1 MDNAVALVQAY
12 LRLNGY
18 LTVSEHPVIGRH
30 GTGFRIMTDLDILAV
45 RFPNSGDALGGR
57 PDLPEAPVG
66 PDPML
71 RVCGDR
77 PDMLIGEVKEGRAV
91 LNAAATN
98 PGVVRA
104 ALLRFGCCGP
114 HDLEPTV
121 RRLLERGTADL
132 ANGHRVRLVAFGT
145 GMPDRVHHRY
155 LVITLGRCLE
165 YLTAYVRD
173 NWDVVRH
180 TESKDPALG
189 MLMLLEKIRHAAKA
203 GDSGGPAVLPEP
215 LLKG

>member
-18 LTVSEHPVIGRH
+18 LTVSEHPVIARH

-45 RFPNSGDALGGR
+45 RFPSTGEHAGDRQDPHEG
-57 PDLPEAPVG
+57 PVA

-71 RVCGDR
+71 HIGGER

-98 PGVVRA
+98 PHVVRA
-104 ALLRFGCCGP
+104 ALRRFGCCGSR
-114 HDLEPTV
+114 DLEQAV
-121 RRLLERGTADL
+121 RRLLECGTADL
-132 ANGHRVRLVAFGT
+132 PIGHRVRLVAFGT
-145 GMPDRVHHRY
+145 ALPYGGRPRH
-155 LVITLGRCLE
+155 LVITLGRCLA
-165 YLTAYVRD
+165 YLTAYVRH
-173 NWDVVRH
+173 NWDAVRH

-189 MLMLLEKIRHAAKA
+189 MLMLFEKIRHAEALARA
-203 GDSGGPAVLPEP
+203 GPVVQPNLSSIG
-215 LLKG
+215 